1 MRLLNF
7 WNSLGMSA
15 LFAFVLVL
23 AFGST
28 ARTEGPVT
36 SKPDPERGKE
46 VAERVCTNCHLV
58 SDRQTKAVA
67 DVPSFAAIARQPD
80 QSEEAIMARIILPKH
95 PMPVIPIT
103 KSELEDVAA
112 YIMSLRSE
120 E

>member
-7 WNSLGMSA
+7 WNSLGITA
-15 LFAFVLVL
+15 LFAFVLIL
-23 AFGST
+23 ALGSA

-36 SKPDPERGKE
+36 SKPDPERGQE

-58 SDRQTKAVA
+58 SDRQTNAVA

-80 QSEEAIMARIILPKH
+80 QSEGAIMARIILPKH

-112 YIMSLRSE
+112 YIMSLRSTE
-120 E
+120 

>member
-1 MRLLNF
+1 MKLLKFGNP
-7 WNSLGMSA
+7 LGTSA

-23 AFGST
+23 ALGST

-36 SKPDPERGKE
+36 SKPDPGRGQE

-58 SDRQTKAVA
+58 SDRQAKAVA
-67 DVPSFAAIARQPD
+67 DVPSFAAIADQPD
-80 QSEEAIMARIILPKH
+80 QSEGAIMARIILPKH

-112 YIMSLRSE
+112 YIMSLRPAE
-120 E
+120 

>member
-1 MRLLNF
+1 
-7 WNSLGMSA
+7 MSA
-15 LFAFVLVL
+15 LLRSCSYWHL
-23 AFGST
+23 ARQPERKGLSP
-28 ARTEGPVT
+28 A
-36 SKPDPERGKE
+36 KPDPERGKE

>member
-1 MRLLNF
+1 MRLLKF
-7 WNSLGMSA
+7 WNTLGVSA
-15 LFAFVLVL
+15 LLAFALVL
-23 AFGST
+23 ALGST

-67 DVPSFAAIARQPD
+67 DVPSFAAIARLPHQT
-80 QSEEAIMARIILPKH
+80 QGAIMARIIVPKH

-103 KSELEDVAA
+103 KPELEDVAA
-112 YIMSLRSE
+112 YIMSLRRQE
-120 E
+120 